1 MEAVKLK
8 TLDDLLMTPEARV
21 ELIAHEFDGDTYRV
35 IATLQ
40 EPDRTTARIPP
51 FDAIELDLA
60 QLLGA
65 TP

>member
-21 ELIAHEFDGDTYRV
+21 ELIAHKFDGGTYRV